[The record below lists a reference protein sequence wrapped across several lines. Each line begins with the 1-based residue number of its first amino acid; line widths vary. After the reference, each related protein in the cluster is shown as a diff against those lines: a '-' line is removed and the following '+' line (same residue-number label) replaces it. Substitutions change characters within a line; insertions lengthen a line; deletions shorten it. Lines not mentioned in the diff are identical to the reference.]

1 MEVSIAPGPIGLDV
15 DEMDIDI
22 DLGPD
27 YSEHVQ
33 IVGNHSSS
41 IFPQIANVMTRTFLS
56 SLPLR
61 LWSRLPSP
69 SRHR

>member
-41 IFPQIANVMTRTFLS
+41 IF
-56 SLPLR
+56 LR
-61 LWSRLPSP
+61 
-69 SRHR
+69 